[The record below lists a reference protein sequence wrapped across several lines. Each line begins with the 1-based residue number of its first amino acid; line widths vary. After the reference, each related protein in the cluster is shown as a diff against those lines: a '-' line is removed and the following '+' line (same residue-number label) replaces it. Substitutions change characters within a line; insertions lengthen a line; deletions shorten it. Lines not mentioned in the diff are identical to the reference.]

1 MRARAVR
8 ISVITLLRAPGML
21 FVSSRSASMLL
32 AAPAGAIASSELL
45 QPGQKAFAIVRT
57 GASALAGV
65 SLRDVGTACPYGIL
79 NYGAFV
85 SVVSSTRLSPRASR
99 P

>member
-1 MRARAVR
+1 MLADVVF
-8 ISVITLLRAPGML
+8 VITLLRAPGML
-21 FVSSRSASMLL
+21 FVSSDSATMLL
-32 AAPAGAIASSELL
+32 AAPAGAIAFSVLL

-65 SLRDVGTACPYGIL
+65 SLCDVGTACPYGIF
-79 NYGAFV
+79 NYGVFV
-85 SVVSSTRLSPRASR
+85 SVVPSTRLSPRASR

>member
-1 MRARAVR
+1 MLADVVF
-8 ISVITLLRAPGML
+8 VITLLRAPGML
-21 FVSSRSASMLL
+21 FVSSGSATTLL
-32 AAPAGAIASSELL
+32 AAPAGAVAFSVLL

-57 GASALAGV
+57 GANALAGV
-65 SLRDVGTACPYGIL
+65 SLRDVGTAYPYGIY

-85 SVVSSTRLSPRASR
+85 SVVPPTRLGPRASR